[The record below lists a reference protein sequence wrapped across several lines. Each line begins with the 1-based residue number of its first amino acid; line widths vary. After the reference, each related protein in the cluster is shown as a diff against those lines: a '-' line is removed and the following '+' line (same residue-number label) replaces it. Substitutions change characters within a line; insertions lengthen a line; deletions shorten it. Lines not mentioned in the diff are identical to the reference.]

1 MCWVYQRKWR
11 IWKQREKWKEN
22 CVQLRPALTTSA
34 PPHPQHLPKSVPLR
48 GPSCTVS
55 VSSLPAPRS
64 PFVQEGSRSDGMQ
77 FVWQVSRI
85 KKKKK
90 PTKRVFWQLHGVK
103 SFLTSHLFQCFCLTW
118 EVDNKA
124 GAGTTLCGDSD
135 GQWEKRTSCFSVR
148 HYTRLA
154 QGAFLEDASDKP
166 GAGEQQHGTFSPS
179 GLPASNP
186 CVPKVSWAVASAVV
200 SLRRHQSQT
209 ASQG

>member
-85 KKKKK
+85 KKKKNPQK
-90 PTKRVFWQLHGVK
+90 ECFDSSMVWNHSLQATSFSASASHGKWITRQEPGRRSVETATG
-103 SFLTSHLFQCFCLTW
+103 SGRSERLAS
-118 EVDNKA
+118 VS
-124 GAGTTLCGDSD
+124 GTTHAWLREHS
-135 GQWEKRTSCFSVR
+135 WRTPATSLGLESSNMVPSAPVVYLLPT
-148 HYTRLA
+148 H
-154 QGAFLEDASDKP
+154 AFLR
-166 GAGEQQHGTFSPS
+166 SPE
-179 GLPASNP
+179 L
-186 CVPKVSWAVASAVV
+186 
-200 SLRRHQSQT
+200 
-209 ASQG
+209 